1 MSSVSVY
8 LNFKRE
14 TEEAFN
20 FYKSVFGTEFL
31 GEGFMRFKDVP
42 PSDGMPP
49 LPEDDKNLVMH
60 VSLPILGGHVLMG
73 SDAPESMSFK
83 VVQGN
88 NAYICLL
95 PDTRKETER
104 LFGLLAKDG
113 LVEMELQDMFW
124 GDYYGSCRDKFGVQ
138 WMFNCA
144 EKK

>member
-49 LPEDDKNLVMH
+49 LPEEDKNLVMH

-95 PDTRKETER
+95 PDTRKETEM
-104 LFGLLAKDG
+104 LFSLLSKDG
-113 LVEMELQDMFW
+113 IVEMELQDMFW